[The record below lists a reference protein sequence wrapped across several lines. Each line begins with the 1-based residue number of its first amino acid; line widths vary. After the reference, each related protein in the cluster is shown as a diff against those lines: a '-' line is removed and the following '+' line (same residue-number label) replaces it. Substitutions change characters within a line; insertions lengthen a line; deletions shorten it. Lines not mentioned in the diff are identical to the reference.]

1 MGEWVG
7 VGGRV
12 HVCMYWIYVCV
23 HVVRCVQPC
32 MNEYVLYCLLRRTL
46 WDST

>member
-1 MGEWVG
+1 MGG
-7 VGGRV
+7 
-12 HVCMYWIYVCV
+12 CMCVYTEYTYVCV